1 MIRRKSNSTLRP
13 WFWGGLLAIL
23 LLSLGLR
30 FWGLARFN
38 TLVFDEIYFVK
49 FGHNY
54 LTQTP
59 FFDSHPPLGKY
70 MIALGIWLKGFN
82 SFGYR
87 WMNALTGA
95 LIPLAVA
102 GIAYQLSHRRSYAL
116 VAGVLA
122 AADGL
127 FLVESRYGLI
137 NVYIVL
143 FGLLGQWCFLLAL
156 DTQGR
161 NRWLW
166 LTLSGIGLG
175 GSISVKWS
183 GLGFL
188 LGVVGVYLAWVIG
201 WLVQKLYRSMA
212 STPLGRFRR
221 LPLQKLGQLNP
232 LQVLVFIPAIAL
244 LFVYRL
250 IWIPHLSQNPG
261 TGFLKLQ
268 QQMLNYHERV
278 GNGPEVHPY
287 CSAWY
292 SWPWMIRPV
301 DYFYQTA
308 QTATEPVPT
317 VGPPLPKPA
326 AQIFYDVHAMGN
338 PILWWLS
345 TLAIILTIGM
355 LVWQLWQRANG
366 RLNSAYANYTNSY
379 SLRAEQFWVPL
390 YLVINY
396 GANLLPWMDVSRCTF
411 IYHYMPAAIFSFLAL
426 AWWVD
431 QALRSS
437 QIWLRAL
444 GLTAIFMILMALV
457 YWLPIYLGLPLTPE
471 AFQARMLFRSWI

>member
-1 MIRRKSNSTLRP
+1 MIRRKANTKLNP
-13 WFWGGLLAIL
+13 WFWGSLLAIL

-82 SFGYR
+82 PFGYR

-116 VAGVLA
+116 IAGVLA

-156 DTQGR
+156 DTRGR

-188 LGVVGVYLAWVIG
+188 LGIVGVYLAWIIG
-201 WLVQKLYRSMA
+201 WLVQKLYGSMA
-212 STPLGRFRR
+212 SPGWNRSRR

-232 LQVLVFIPAIAL
+232 LQVLVLIPAIAVAL
-244 LFVYRL
+244 YRL
-250 IWIPHLSQNPG
+250 VWIPHLSQNPG

-268 QQMLNYHERV
+268 QQMLNYHQRV

-292 SWPWMIRPV
+292 SWPWMVRPV
-301 DYFYQTA
+301 DYFYQAART
-308 QTATEPVPT
+308 TVEPLPT
-317 VGPPLPKPA
+317 VGPPLPRPA
-326 AQIFYDVHAMGN
+326 AQIYYDVHAMGN

-345 TLAIILTIGM
+345 TLAILFTIGI
-355 LVWQLWQRANG
+355 LVWKLWQRAPG
-366 RLNSAYANYTNSY
+366 KAASAYPNAATSY
-379 SLRAEQFWVPL
+379 SLRAEQLWVPL
-390 YLVINY
+390 YLVVNY

-411 IYHYMPAAIFSFLAL
+411 IYHYMPAATFSFLAL

-431 QALRSS
+431 QALHSS
-437 QIWLRAL
+437 RTWLRAL
-444 GLTAIFMILMALV
+444 GLTVIFMILMALV
-457 YWLPIYLGLPLTPE
+457 YWLPIYLGLPLKPE